1 MRLLCSSVARAF
13 CSIFVVVAAISFS
26 NAQDRSQVATAI
38 GQPTLIVSIS
48 KIEQLKEHAT
58 YILRAVNQPEISGL
72 ATTLVDLYTGGL
84 DRSRPI
90 GVAVSLNGEGNP
102 TPVVMLPIS
111 DLKTFFASLAN
122 FGEPEELGNGL
133 YTISVGPQTVFAKQ
147 VNDWLIVAQQE
158 GVANEFKQV
167 PSDLLQNLSSRY
179 DVGIKLDVQ
188 SIPAQLRDKLL
199 IQMKEAFERANA
211 QQVLR
216 LERELKEAEAQA
228 STDEERAVIAGRRAG
243 IQVSQQIQKT
253 QIEEIED
260 MIRNTKQ
267 VVIGLLGDSPN
278 KQVYLEVASE
288 FIAGSKLDAQIARS
302 ATAQTDF
309 SALPMDGQT
318 IALSFSEVLDP
329 SQIPQIEQT
338 VNAAFDTAI
347 KNVPKSGNS
356 QAAVEFIK
364 EIKLLVIKGIQDG
377 NVDGAASV
385 TFQSGLNIVTASR
398 VADGKQLA
406 ASLEKVSAAMSQAPD
421 APKIKFN
428 AYSHQSSSVH
438 IGTLKLPSDADEK
451 ARKIFSDTIHFAI
464 ATSDKKVVLALGSQ
478 AEANLKAALDR
489 IAGKPATQ
497 GSPVAMSIEVGPLL
511 DYLQSVDPSPIV
523 EAMIQG
529 AQNYADKDM
538 LTIKSQLVPHGAVIR
553 ISIEEG
559 VLRAIGA
566 GAKAGQGNSR
576 GGRF

>member
-13 CSIFVVVAAISFS
+13 CIIFVVLTALSFS
-26 NAQDRSQVATAI
+26 NAQDRSRVATAI
-38 GQPTLIVSIS
+38 GQPTLIVSTN

-84 DRSRPI
+84 DRSRPV
-90 GVAVSLNGEGNP
+90 GVAVSLNEEGNP

-111 DLKTFFASLAN
+111 DLKIFFASLAN

-158 GVANEFKQV
+158 GVVNEFKLV

-188 SIPAQLRDKLL
+188 SIPTQLRDKLL
-199 IQMKEAFERANA
+199 LQMKEAFERANA
-211 QQVLR
+211 QQIIR
-216 LERELKEAEAQA
+216 MERELKEAEAQA
-228 STDEERAVIAGRRAG
+228 STDEERSVIAGRRAG

-253 QIEEIED
+253 QIEQIED

-267 VVIGLLGDSPN
+267 VVIGLLGDSSN

-302 ATAQTDF
+302 ATAKTDF
-309 SALPMDGQT
+309 SALPMNGQT

-364 EIKLLVIKGIQDG
+364 EIKLLVVKGIQDG

-406 ASLEKVSAAMSQAPD
+406 ASLEKASAAMSQAPD

-428 AYSHQSSSVH
+428 AYTHQSSSVH

-464 ATSDKKVVLALGSQ
+464 ATSDKKVVVALGSQ

-497 GSPVAMSIEVGPLL
+497 GSPVAVSIEVGPLL

-566 GAKAGQGNSR
+566 GAKAGQGTRR
-576 GGRF
+576 GGR